1 MCDECHQSPCATMCP
16 NNTALADDDPIMK
29 TCPICE
35 ECYYSDDSMDYPV
48 CFGCLCKNMTFDTAE
63 KYGDERKIN
72 VEINAFWAKLFPAAM
87 INEILRE
94 KAVEYKSIFPFMAR
108 EDTDNFFKDDL
119 SDFADWLK
127 ERNTPKKIQ
136 RW

>member
-1 MCDECHQSPCATMCP
+1 MCP
-16 NNTALADDDPIMK
+16 NSIADDDPIMQ

-35 ECYYSDDSMDYPV
+35 REYDEDLMEESV
-48 CFGCLCKNMTFDTAE
+48 CSACMRRNMTWENAE
-63 KYGDERKIN
+63 KYGSNRKVD
-72 VEINAFWAKLFPAAM
+72 VEINAFWAKLFTPSM

-94 KAVEYKSIFPFMAR
+94 KAVAYTRIFPFLAR

-127 ERNTPKKIQ
+127 EQNDIANYQ

>member
-16 NNTALADDDPIMK
+16 NSIALAEDDPIK

-35 ECYYSDDSMDYPV
+35 EIYYNVSMDYPV
-48 CFGCLCKNMTFDTAE
+48 CLVCLRKNMTFDTAE
-63 KYGDERKIN
+63 KYGDKRKIN
-72 VEINAFWAKLFPAAM
+72 VAVNAFWAKLFTPSM

-127 ERNTPKKIQ
+127 EQKGKE
-136 RW
+136 

>member
-1 MCDECHQSPCATMCP
+1 MCDECHQSPCAAMCP
-16 NNTALADDDPIMK
+16 NSIADDDPIMQ

-35 ECYYSDDSMDYPV
+35 REYDEDLMEESV
-48 CFGCLCKNMTFDTAE
+48 CSACMRRNMTWENAE
-63 KYGDERKIN
+63 KYGSNRKVD
-72 VEINAFWAKLFPAAM
+72 VEINAFWAKLFTPSM

-94 KAVEYKSIFPFMAR
+94 KAVAYTRIFPFLAR

-127 ERNTPKKIQ
+127 EQNDIAYYQ

>member
-35 ECYYSDDSMDYPV
+35 REYDEDWMEESV
-48 CFGCLCKNMTFDTAE
+48 CAACMKLNMTWENAE
-63 KYGDERKIN
+63 KYGDKRKIN
-72 VEINAFWAKLFPAAM
+72 VEVNAFWAKLFTPSM
-87 INEILRE
+87 INEILKE
-94 KAVEYKSIFPFMAR
+94 KALEFKGLCPYMAQEDVE
-108 EDTDNFFKDDL
+108 NFFDDDP

-127 ERNTPKKIQ
+127 EHENID
-136 RW
+136 

>member
-1 MCDECHQSPCATMCP
+1 MCDECHQSPCANMCP
-16 NNTALADDDPIMK
+16 NSIALADDDPVK

-35 ECYYSDDSMDYPV
+35 ECYYSDDSTDYPV
-48 CFGCLCKNMTFDTAE
+48 CLVCLRENMTFDTAE
-63 KYGDERKIN
+63 KYGSNRKVD
-72 VEINAFWAKLFPAAM
+72 VEINAFWAKLFTPSM

-94 KAVEYKSIFPFMAR
+94 KAVEYKSIFPYMAR

-127 ERNTPKKIQ
+127 EQNDIANYQ

>member
-16 NNTALADDDPIMK
+16 NNTALADDDPVK

-127 ERNTPKKIQ
+127 EQKGNE
-136 RW
+136 

>member
-1 MCDECHQSPCATMCP
+1 MCP
-16 NNTALADDDPIMK
+16 NGTPVVDDEPIMK
-29 TCPICE
+29 TCPICKREYDEDLME
-35 ECYYSDDSMDYPV
+35 ESV
-48 CFGCLCKNMTFDTAE
+48 CAACMKHNMTWDIAE
-63 KYGDERKIN
+63 KYGDERKIT
-72 VEINAFWAKLFPAAM
+72 VEVNAFWAKLFPTAM
-87 INEILRE
+87 IDEILRE

-127 ERNTPKKIQ
+127 EQNDIANYQ

>member
-16 NNTALADDDPIMK
+16 NSIADDDPVK

-35 ECYYSDDSMDYPV
+35 REYDEEWMEESV
-48 CFGCLCKNMTFDTAE
+48 CAACMKLNMTWENAE
-63 KYGDERKIN
+63 KYGSNRKVD
-72 VEINAFWAKLFPAAM
+72 VEINAFWAKLFTPSM

-94 KAVEYKSIFPFMAR
+94 KAVAYTRIFPFMAQ
-108 EDTDNFFKDDL
+108 EDVEDFFDDDP

-127 ERNTPKKIQ
+127 EQKGNE
-136 RW
+136 

>member
-16 NNTALADDDPIMK
+16 NGTPVVDDEPIMK
-29 TCPICE
+29 TCPICLRVYAE
-35 ECYYSDDSMDYPV
+35 DVPEDLV
-48 CFGCLCKNMTFDTAE
+48 CADCLKLNMTWGNAE
-63 KYGDERKIN
+63 KYGSNRKVD
-72 VEINAFWAKLFPAAM
+72 VEINAFWAKLFTPSM
-87 INEILRE
+87 IDEILRE
-94 KAVEYKSIFPFMAR
+94 KADEYKSAFPYMAR

-127 ERNTPKKIQ
+127 ERKKIR

>member
-16 NNTALADDDPIMK
+16 NNPAFADDDPIMK
-29 TCPICE
+29 KCPICLRE
-35 ECYYSDDSMDYPV
+35 YDDSMGYPV
-48 CFGCLCKNMTFDTAE
+48 CFVCLRENMTFDTAE

-72 VEINAFWAKLFPAAM
+72 VEVNAFWAKLFPAAM
-87 INEILRE
+87 INDILRE
-94 KAVEYKSIFPFMAR
+94 KADEYKSIFPFMAR

-127 ERNTPKKIQ
+127 EQKGNE
-136 RW
+136 